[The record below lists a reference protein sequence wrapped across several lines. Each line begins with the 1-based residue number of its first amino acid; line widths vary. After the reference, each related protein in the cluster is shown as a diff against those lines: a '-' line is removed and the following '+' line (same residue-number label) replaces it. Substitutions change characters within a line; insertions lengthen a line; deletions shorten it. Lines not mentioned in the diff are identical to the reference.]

1 MFFLTQHAVPE
12 VIDKESP
19 PLMRRLHRL
28 RATGVGRLS
37 HVARDGQRLGAV
49 GRKSEIGGSQERK

>member
-1 MFFLTQHAVPE
+1 MFFLTQHAVLK

-19 PLMRRLHRL
+19 PLIRGRHRR
-28 RATGVGRLS
+28 RATGVGRVS